1 MAVRYSFYPVSGLAP
16 VTSAVTLKA
25 RVDQAGSRTDSIPE
39 FIHLTGVFCSTG
51 LIEIFA
57 GDHLK
62 IQGGHGEKSHMQKK
76 RKAGQSCLLSS
87 YCVPDS
93 GLGFLHHDL

>member
-1 MAVRYSFYPVSGLAP
+1 MAIRYSFYPVSGLAP
-16 VTSAVTLKA
+16 VTSSVMLKA

-62 IQGGHGEKSHMQKK
+62 IQGGPWTKESYAKEKKG
-76 RKAGQSCLLSS
+76 RAILFTEFLLRARFWARVFTS
-87 YCVPDS
+87 
-93 GLGFLHHDL
+93 